1 MIKTYIKK
9 PLTVQAV
16 QWMGDNTNEIIDFG
30 GTVNGC
36 NTISDI
42 GECYLVVRTL
52 EGDLKISLGDYVIR
66 GTSGEY
72 YPCKPDIF
80 EKIYEE
86 QDDMTCKGT
95 ITWHEVKTRPLTDE
109 EQDQHP
115 TWGMM
120 VEGAMPQEG
129 EEILVATKRGCVIVD
144 TCLYDYDE
152 GYYLDSGNDWD
163 GIFAWTSMPKYR
175 RAEK

>member
-9 PLTVQAV
+9 PLAVQAV

-30 GTVNGC
+30 GTVDGC

-42 GECYLVVRTL
+42 GKSYLVVRTL
-52 EGDLKISLGDYVIR
+52 EGDMKISIGDYVIR

-80 EKIYEE
+80 KRIYEE
-86 QDDMTCKGT
+86 QNDTTYKET
-95 ITWHEVKTRPLTDE
+95 ITWHEVRTRPLTDE
-109 EQDQHP
+109 EKDQHP
-115 TWGMM
+115 TWDGM
-120 VEGAMPQEG
+120 VEGSIPDED
-129 EEILVATKRGCVIVD
+129 EEILIATKNGVFTD

-152 GYYLDSGNDWD
+152 GYYLDSGKDWD
-163 GIFAWTSMPKYR
+163 EILAWASMPRYKQNV
-175 RAEK
+175 